1 MVHQIIFKKRFQNKL
16 ENLLIYIEEQ
26 FGLLVAKKL
35 AEELD
40 KKLIT
45 LQHYPSIGQQSTS
58 HKNVR
63 SILVGNH
70 NRLYY
75 RIEEDKLIVLNMYD
89 TRINPI
95 KNKLK

>member
-16 ENLLIYIEEQ
+16 EKLLVYIEQ
-26 FGLLVAKKL
+26 KFGLLVAKKF
-35 AEELD
+35 ADVLD
-40 KKLIT
+40 NKLTT
-45 LQHYPSIGQQSTS
+45 LQRYPFIGQQSTS

-63 SILVGNH
+63 SIIVGNH

-75 RIEEDKLIVLNMYD
+75 RIVNDKLIVLNMYD

-95 KNKLK
+95 KNRLK

>member
-1 MVHQIIFKKRFQNKL
+1 MVYQIIFKKRFQNKL
-16 ENLLIYIEEQ
+16 EKLFVYIEQE
-26 FGLLVAKKL
+26 FGLLIAKKF
-35 AEELD
+35 ANELD
-40 KKLIT
+40 DKLTT
-45 LQHYPSIGQQSTS
+45 LQRHPFIGQQSTS

-75 RIEEDKLIVLNMYD
+75 RIEANKLIVLNMYD